1 MVGMV
6 CAHLSTAIGEP
17 MLLFDLW
24 NEWSSEQ
31 SNYDGEEKL
40 AKK

>member
-6 CAHLSTAIGEP
+6 CAYISTAIGES

-31 SNYDGEEKL
+31 SNHDGEAKL